1 MERDAELPPALEMV
15 CLSALWRIGEGN
27 VADVRREVSLDKP
40 LAYTT
45 VLTLLDR
52 LTHRG
57 AVTRRKEGR
66 RYRYRALVARDDLRK
81 RALAR
86 FLASHFDGSLTEL
99 RAFLEQPG

>member
-1 MERDAELPPALEMV
+1 MEPEAKLPPALEMA

-27 VADVRREVSLDKP
+27 VADVRREVSADKP

-66 RYRYRALVARDDLRK
+66 RYKYRALVARDDMRK
-81 RALAR
+81 RALTR
-86 FLASHFDGSLTEL
+86 FLASNFDGSLTQL
-99 RAFLEQPG
+99 